1 MNPLVLRSELPPDDA
16 VVVVRGGEMNSAHV
30 RASAQDS
37 FDDFGVFTISV
48 SLALDLTVGELCASD
63 RRISRYGKV
72 RLSTVGRLRHEGFAL
87 LPTLARPHYDV
98 VLADLSD
105 DTLDRLESVFDA
117 PIPRPQGGGGA

>member
-1 MNPLVLRSELPPDDA
+1 MNPLVLRSELPPDDT

-48 SLALDLTVGELCASD
+48 SLAPDLTVGELCMSD
-63 RRISRYGKV
+63 RRISRDGKV
-72 RLSTVGRLRHEGFAL
+72 RLSTVGRLRSEGFAL

-105 DTLDRLESVFDA
+105 NTLDRLESVFDA
-117 PIPRPQGGGGA
+117 PILRPHGAGGA